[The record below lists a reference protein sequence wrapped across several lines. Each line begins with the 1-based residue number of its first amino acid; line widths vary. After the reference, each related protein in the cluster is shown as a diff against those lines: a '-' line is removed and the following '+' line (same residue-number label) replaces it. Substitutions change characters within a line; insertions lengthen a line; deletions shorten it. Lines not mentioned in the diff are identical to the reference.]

1 MSSKNQLKLLFFTGG
16 TAANGFCSYI
26 KEVTGD
32 VTYILPI
39 SDDGGSTMEIVRVL
53 GGPAIG
59 DIRSRLI
66 RLADHSCLGK

>member
-1 MSSKNQLKLLFFTGG
+1 MQMNKVKF
-16 TAANGFCSYI
+16 I
-26 KEVTGD
+26 E
-32 VTYILPI
+32 
-39 SDDGGSTMEIVRVL
+39 DDGGSTMEIVRVL